1 MDEPAASYAYCAD
14 VARKASTNFH
24 LSFVVLPRPQ
34 RTAMHAVYAFLRWTD
49 DLADDETFSLDER
62 RARLAAWSQRLD
74 EVFSWDERAVGA
86 KPSEAASPNASTDFA
101 PLLWP
106 ALRDASNRY
115 EIPLEYYKAVIR
127 GAEMDLAGR
136 EYRTYEELLDY
147 CYHVAS
153 AVGLICLRIWGCKAE
168 AALEPA
174 RQCGFA
180 LQLTNILRDVG
191 DDLDVGRLYLPT
203 DDLDAVGLSREELRK
218 GVCDESLQ
226 RLYRVMIGRARDCF
240 EASRPLA
247 AYLDF
252 APRCSL
258 AVMTTF
264 YRKLL
269 DQIEAR
275 VERGENPFSPRV
287 RLGRWTKLR
296 LAAGVVLGNLF
307 GGRPAFP
314 REAVPIDP
322 AKRSAARA
330 DDPVETP
337 VR

>member
-1 MDEPAASYAYCAD
+1 MDELAASYAYCAD

-49 DLADDETFSLDER
+49 DLADDETFTLDER
-62 RARLAAWSQRLD
+62 RARLASWSQRLD
-74 EVFSWDERAVGA
+74 EVFSLNERAGDP
-86 KPSEAASPNASTDFA
+86 KPSDTASPDASADFA

-115 EIPLEYYKAVIR
+115 EIPLEYYRAVIR

-136 EYRTYEELLDY
+136 EYRSYEELLDY

-153 AVGLICLRIWGCKAE
+153 AVGLICLRIWGCRAE

-191 DDLDVGRLYLPT
+191 EDLDVGRLYLPT
-203 DDLDAVGLSREELRK
+203 DDLAAVGLSREELRK
-218 GVCDESLQ
+218 GVCDERLR
-226 RLYRVMIGRARDCF
+226 RLYRTMIGRARDCF

-247 AYLDF
+247 ASLDF

-264 YRKLL
+264 YRRLL

-296 LAAGVVLGNLF
+296 LAAGVVIGNLF
-307 GGRPAFP
+307 GGRPPLAQSP
-314 REAVPIDP
+314 VSVDP
-322 AKRSAARA
+322 AKRSARCA
-330 DDPVETP
+330 DGPVETP